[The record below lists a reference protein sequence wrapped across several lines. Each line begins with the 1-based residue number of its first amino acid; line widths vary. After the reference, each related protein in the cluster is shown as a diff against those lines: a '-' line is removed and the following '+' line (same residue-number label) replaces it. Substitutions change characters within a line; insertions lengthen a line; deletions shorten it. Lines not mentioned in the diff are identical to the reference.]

1 MKFCYTIL
9 YVKDVAQSVAFYEK
23 AFGLKQQFIHESKQY
38 AEMQT
43 GGTTLA
49 FASNELAKSNL
60 PQVAFASNEL
70 AKSNLPQGFQE
81 NSMLNLPAGIE
92 IGFVTDNIA
101 AALSHAIKAGAVV
114 VVDAKVKPWGQTV
127 AYVRDLDGILIEIA
141 SPM

>member
-1 MKFCYTIL
+1 MKFSYTIL

-38 AEMQT
+38 AEMET
-43 GGTTLA
+43 GETTL
-49 FASNELAKSNL
+49 
-60 PQVAFASNEL
+60 AFASNEL

-81 NSMLNLPAGIE
+81 NSLLNLPAGIE
-92 IGFVTDNIA
+92 VGFVTDDIV
-101 AALSHAIKAGAVV
+101 AALSRAIEAGAVV

-127 AYVRDLDGILIEIA
+127 AYVRDFDGILIEIA

>member
-1 MKFCYTIL
+1 MKFSYTIL

-38 AEMQT
+38 AEMET

-60 PQVAFASNEL
+60 PQ
-70 AKSNLPQGFQE
+70 GFQE
-81 NSMLNLPAGIE
+81 NSLSNLPAGIE
-92 IGFVTDNIA
+92 VGFLTDDIA
-101 AALSHAIKAGAVV
+101 AALSRAIEAGAVV

-127 AYVRDLDGILIEIA
+127 AYVRDLDGILIEIG